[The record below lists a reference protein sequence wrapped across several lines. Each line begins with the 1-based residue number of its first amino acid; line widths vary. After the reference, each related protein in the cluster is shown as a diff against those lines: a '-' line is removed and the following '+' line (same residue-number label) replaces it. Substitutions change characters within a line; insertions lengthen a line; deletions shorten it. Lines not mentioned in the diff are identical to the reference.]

1 MAFSNRNGGNLDRFS
16 KRLKKKSCTR
26 TLRFRVVRTESHLA
40 RRQPGTSLVDSHR
53 KTILIVGP
61 ILLIGASFLLTLGS
75 ARDGSTAPRTPG
87 SLHVDVVEPLQND
100 TNSRLRR
107 ACEATAQDLIPRLD
121 RSDTI
126 LIRPPYVIAGDMPE
140 EVLDRLH
147 RDVIR
152 PTERALNVSFFD
164 TVPTEPITII
174 AFADEPRFRE
184 FALRVD
190 RRKAESYY
198 GYYLRPQRRVVVN
211 VSTGGGTLAHEL
223 THALAHFD
231 FPLMPEWFDEGLA
244 SLFEQSE
251 FTDNNRRLCGTDNW
265 RVHHVLRAIHDNHLR
280 PTSDLANV
288 GLRTEHQ
295 AIDYAQ
301 ARYLCLYLQDQ
312 QLLEPYYRKLRSQS
326 TIDPTGW
333 NTLVTLLDLE
343 KPAEVDVDF
352 RRWIVKFH
360 KAQRQKTVSRGRQTL
375 SMKPMNDAR

>member
-1 MAFSNRNGGNLDRFS
+1 MD
-16 KRLKKKSCTR
+16 
-26 TLRFRVVRTESHLA
+26 
-40 RRQPGTSLVDSHR
+40 PHR
-53 KTILIVGP
+53 KIILIVGP
-61 ILLIGASFLLTLGS
+61 IVLIGASFLLTLGG
-75 ARDGSTAPRTPG
+75 ARDASSANRAPNQ
-87 SLHVDVVEPLQND
+87 LHVDVVEPLKND

-107 ACEATAQDLIPRLD
+107 ACEATAQDLVPQLD

-152 PTERALNVSFFD
+152 PTERALSVGFFD
-164 TVPTEPITII
+164 AAPTEPITII
-174 AFADEPRFRE
+174 AFAEESRFRE
-184 FALRVD
+184 FARRVD
-190 RRKAESYY
+190 RRQPDSYY

-223 THALAHFD
+223 THALAHVD
-231 FPLMPEWFDEGLA
+231 FPKMPEWFDEGLA

-251 FTDNNRRLCGTDNW
+251 FTDNGRRLNGTDNW
-265 RVHHVLRAIHDNHLR
+265 RVHHILRALHDNHLR
-280 PTSDLANV
+280 PAAELASG

-312 QLLEPYYRKLRSQS
+312 QLLEPYYRKLRVQS
-326 TIDPTGW
+326 EVDPTGW
-333 NTLVTLLDLE
+333 NTLAALLDLE
-343 KPAEVDVDF
+343 KPADVDTDF
-352 RRWIVKFH
+352 RRWVVKYH

-375 SMKPMNDAR
+375 SMKPMPEAL